1 MKGEYIV
8 TEAIY
13 KVGDILEIPGN
24 VVLPR
29 QFGMF
34 PKEETCRCLVLNV
47 LHPGFDSIS
56 YTFLT
61 HKDGFGTFNIIGVGH
76 ANITDCAKLIGH
88 CDISALRY
96 EKPEEAENAMLKSQI
111 ACMEGRIESLAQKR
125 DQLDADNRYLSAKVK
140 HLTNSNNSLQANL
153 AEETSIRERAE
164 AELHEKIEELDG
176 VYHSDIVCENNR
188 LRNENRILNE
198 IVNGFKSTCAN
209 CEARS
214 ENERLRAENNALSNT
229 LSKSEAKAQSRL
241 DRDGVLKRENEE
253 LRGYNKELEQ
263 ALSKSKEENSKLAQ
277 KISCADNLLA
287 EAANR
292 LYQGRAHLNISAH
305 N

>member
-1 MKGEYIV
+1 M

-13 KVGDILEIPGN
+13 RVGDILEIPGN

-61 HKDGFGTFNIIGVGH
+61 HKDGFGTFNIVGVNH
-76 ANITDCAKLIGH
+76 ANIADCAKRIGH

-96 EKPEEAENAMLKSQI
+96 EKPEEGSGDTDLLMLFTAGTITQVADLRDENKKLKAE
-111 ACMEGRIESLAQKR
+111 
-125 DQLDADNRYLSAKVK
+125 
-140 HLTNSNNSLQANL
+140 LT
-153 AEETSIRERAE
+153 EETLKRKQVE
-164 AELHEKIEELDG
+164 AELNEKAEELDG
-176 VYHSDIVCENNR
+176 VYHSDIVCENNK
-188 LRNENRILNE
+188 LKDENRILNE
-198 IVNGFKSTCAN
+198 IVNTFKSTCDN

-214 ENERLRAENNALSNT
+214 ENERLKADNEKLRAANASF
-229 LSKSEAKAQSRL
+229 S
-241 DRDGVLKRENEE
+241 
-253 LRGYNKELEQ
+253 
-263 ALSKSKEENSKLAQ
+263 Q
-277 KISCADNLLA
+277 KISCADKLLA